1 MQLKLNQMRESHANL
16 DAEKETFT
24 AKLTRTQLNLGHE
37 QDKNKELTTELND
50 AKRRI
55 KDLSL
60 QVDEWQKLEHS
71 EGAEVESQRKKRMAL
86 EQQMQELAEK
96 HERELVR
103 FQRSL
108 EKERE
113 RGEKIK
119 EDRDRLEV
127 SLSLYFIIGV
137 PKGF

>member
-1 MQLKLNQMRESHANL
+1 MKLNQIRESHANL

-24 AKLTRTQLNLGHE
+24 AKLTRVNLNLGHE
-37 QDKNKELTTELND
+37 QDKNKELTKELDD

-55 KDLSL
+55 KDLSR

-71 EGAEVESQRKKRMAL
+71 EGAEAESQRKKRMAL
-86 EQQMQELAEK
+86 EQQMQELTEE
-96 HERELVR
+96 HERELER
-103 FQRSL
+103 LQRSL

-127 SLSLYFIIGV
+127 SLSPNLVIVSLKRF
-137 PKGF
+137 